1 MMSAVKNKEQNYI
14 SAVVY
19 VDRANEGDMRFFR
32 TLNQVLAEHFL
43 KYELIAVTADEANHN
58 DKKLRDFA
66 SEINMPL
73 TLVHMSLKQPHEQCM
88 NAGLDVSIGDYVYEF
103 DTTDMPYAKEEIW
116 NAYELAMKG
125 NDIVTVCPSE
135 EKFTSKLFYHIF
147 NRHSNAEYKLRS
159 DAFRLVSRRA
169 INRAHAISNNL
180 PYRKAT
186 YAASGLKMAEIEFK
200 GKIKRRKFDK
210 FELAVDSLAL
220 YTDFGYKF
228 SVGLTGIMLLGTLA
242 ILIYTFAVYLMG
254 NPVSGWTTTML
265 VLTGGM
271 TGMFALI
278 AVMIKFLSLI
288 LMLSFKKQSY
298 LVENVEKL

>member
-1 MMSAVKNKEQNYI
+1 
-14 SAVVY
+14 
-19 VDRANEGDMRFFR
+19 
-32 TLNQVLAEHFL
+32 
-43 KYELIAVTADEANHN
+43 
-58 DKKLRDFA
+58 
-66 SEINMPL
+66 
-73 TLVHMSLKQPHEQCM
+73 
-88 NAGLDVSIGDYVYEF
+88 
-103 DTTDMPYAKEEIW
+103 
-116 NAYELAMKG
+116 
-125 NDIVTVCPSE
+125 
-135 EKFTSKLFYHIF
+135 
-147 NRHSNAEYKLRS
+147 
-159 DAFRLVSRRA
+159 
-169 INRAHAISNNL
+169 
-180 PYRKAT
+180 
-186 YAASGLKMAEIEFK
+186 MAEIEFK

>member
-1 MMSAVKNKEQNYI
+1 MMPTAKNKEQNYI

-19 VDRANEGDMRFFR
+19 VDRADEGDIHFFR
-32 TLNQVLAEHFL
+32 MLNQVLAEHFL

-135 EKFTSKLFYHIF
+135 EKVTSKLFYHIF

-159 DAFRLVSRRA
+159 DWFPEEQLTAFMQSVTTFRTEKQL
-169 INRAHAISNNL
+169 
-180 PYRKAT
+180 T
-186 YAASGLKMAEIEFK
+186 QQAASKWQRLSSREKSK
-200 GKIKRRKFDK
+200 DKNSIKLNLQWIVWR
-210 FELAVDSLAL
+210 
-220 YTDFGYKF
+220 YT
-228 SVGLTGIMLLGTLA
+228 
-242 ILIYTFAVYLMG
+242 
-254 NPVSGWTTTML
+254 
-265 VLTGGM
+265 
-271 TGMFALI
+271 
-278 AVMIKFLSLI
+278 LI
-288 LMLSFKKQSY
+288 LDINS
-298 LVENVEKL
+298 VWD

>member
-1 MMSAVKNKEQNYI
+1 MMSAAKNKEQNYI

-19 VDRANEGDMRFFR
+19 VDRADEGDMRFFR

-125 NDIVTVCPSE
+125 NDIVTVCPLE

-242 ILIYTFAVYLMG
+242 TLIYTFAVYLMG